1 MKKEVCILI
10 MKVKNLIFIVYF
22 LLMTNAHA
30 YLDPGTGS
38 FILQLIIGGV
48 ATFFATVGIFF
59 TRIKIFIK
67 NFFKSKKDNV
77 ENTDK

>member
-1 MKKEVCILI
+1 
-10 MKVKNLIFIVYF
+10 
-22 LLMTNAHA
+22 MTNAHA